1 MEPFATN
8 ASSAQGWPF
17 DKSEVS
23 VKANFSRAVPR
34 HRCNC
39 QRGWGPRPWKSHRE
53 SLCGGTVRSTNHRFG
68 L

>member
-1 MEPFATN
+1 VAL
-8 ASSAQGWPF
+8 

-23 VKANFSRAVPR
+23 VKANVSRAVPE

-39 QRGWGPRPWKSHRE
+39 QRGWGPRLWKSHRE
-53 SLCGGTVRSTNHRFG
+53 SLCGGIVRSTNHRFG